1 MKLPAQISSKKI
13 FLSHSSKD
21 ESLVD
26 KLTDLLTTGCGV
38 RADEILVTTL
48 PGKGIPAGYDNYIEY
63 LKQQIQKP
71 ALVILLL
78 SENYFASQFCLCE
91 LGATWALSL
100 PNFPLVVP
108 PLKKSEV
115 KATLAV
121 TQLGAITDSDYLD
134 ELRDRVKAQL
144 GDTLPTATWNTK
156 RDAFLG
162 RLSKILKSLPSPK
175 MVQRTE
181 LVEAQTQYQS
191 ALKEIQNKE
200 EEIEMLNAKISDL
213 EECKD
218 SIDVKKV
225 RRKYSSSDEE
235 FKKLC
240 HDAKRAL
247 SKVALATAEA
257 IYWDRR
263 GERYAPTDQEE
274 WAAAREAEAIQEL
287 SIDERG
293 CEPDTSHPRVSKA
306 QDAVNDLDDFLSK
319 LKDNAFF
326 EDFEEEHQFPAK
338 VSNKEFWEK
347 FL

>member
-1 MKLPAQISSKKI
+1 MPPPSKKI

-21 ESLVD
+21 EPLVD

-100 PNFPLVVP
+100 PNFPIVVP

-121 TQLGAITDSDYLD
+121 TQLGIISDSDYLD
-134 ELRDRVKAQL
+134 ELRDRVKTQL

-162 RLSKILKSLPSPK
+162 RLPRILKSLPSPE
-175 MVQRTE
+175 MVRRTE
-181 LVEAQTQYQS
+181 LKEAQAQYQS
-191 ALKEIQNKE
+191 ALKEIQNKDE
-200 EEIEMLNAKISDL
+200 QIETLNAKISEL

-218 SIDVKKV
+218 STDVKKV

-235 FKKLC
+235 FEKLC

-247 SKVALATAEA
+247 SKVASATAEA

-263 GERYAPTDQEE
+263 GERYVPADQSEWTD
-274 WAAAREAEAIQEL
+274 AHEAEAIQEI
-287 SIDERG
+287 SVDERG
-293 CEPDTSHPRVSKA
+293 CEPDSAHPRVNKA
-306 QDAVNDLDDFLSK
+306 QDAVNNLDDFLSK
-319 LKDNAFF
+319 LKDHTFF
-326 EDFEEEHQFPAK
+326 EAFEEEHQFPAT
-338 VSNKEFWEK
+338 VSNKEFWDK